1 MLLLILVS
9 YINLSI
15 ATSERS
21 RALYSNPAGLSVH
34 SYPEISIRSEDYWV
48 SMNIPFLGFAGG
60 VRFMSDSMEFMTGVS
75 PLHYKDKFS
84 LGYMY
89 SSWNDEY
96 TLGAMLRPHK
106 WVSLGFTTV
115 FPGSE
120 GYDFNFGVSV
130 IPGWDRLVLTSD
142 FFVDRRENDTRYLI
156 HSLAGALE
164 IIEGI
169 KLNIGF
175 MPLNNSFEDGKIFG
189 GLEFSLGNLLLGGY
203 HGDGDSEGIITA
215 SVVPYPSLFKGRN
228 RSVVVEIEGEYPEV
242 PNIQGFLGR
251 EHSFY
256 NLLNL
261 LDYVKER
268 EGIDSVVVYIKSNSL
283 GLAQAEEVRKELL
296 GISAEKFLLVH
307 SDYLGFKDLYLASAA
322 DIISLSPPGMVY
334 FPGLYLSQI
343 YIKGSLEKLGIE
355 AEIGHVGR
363 YKTAGEMFTREN
375 MSKYEREQLKKFLD
389 DLVEVVV
396 GEISDSRGIEASKI
410 KNLVD
415 SLGCFTPE
423 EAVREGLIDT
433 VAYFDEIKTLAGI
446 KGEGKMWRGKSVP
459 REFLLSDPPKIAVLA
474 LEGNIIVGKSSTS
487 PLDIPLFGGSTI
499 GSESVVKE
507 LERLRKNKA
516 VKAVVIRIN
525 SGGGSSVAS
534 DLIYREILRLKEK
547 KPVVISMGN
556 IAASG
561 GYYISAP
568 ANKILVDRT
577 TLTGSIGV
585 WGAKFVMEG
594 LYDKLGIT
602 HDIVKWGEHSDA
614 FSSHRPFSHYER
626 KMFEKML
633 QHIYDKF
640 LEAVADPRELTVEE
654 VDSLAMGRIWSGL
667 TAKEISLIDEY
678 GGLLDAIKVA
688 GEEAGIEKYK
698 VVLLP
703 KPLKFFERL
712 MGMQE
717 NAYLPVLKLLQE
729 PYLYFEPARLDFGR

>member
-1 MLLLILVS
+1 LLLLILVS
-9 YINLSI
+9 YVNLSI

-21 RALYSNPAGLSVH
+21 RALYSNPAGLSIH
-34 SYPEISIRSEDYWV
+34 SYPEFSVRSEDYWV

-60 VRFMSDSMEFMTGVS
+60 VRFMSDSMEFMTGTS

-89 SSWNDEY
+89 SSWNDKY
-96 TLGAMLRPHK
+96 TLGAMYRPHK
-106 WVSLGFTTV
+106 WASLGFTTN
-115 FPGSE
+115 FPSSE
-120 GYDFNFGVSV
+120 GYDFTFGVSV

-142 FFVDRRENDTRYLI
+142 FFIDRGSGETSYLI
-156 HSLAGALE
+156 QSITGALE
-164 IIEGI
+164 IVEGV

-175 MPLNNSFEDGKIFG
+175 LPLDNNFEDGKIYG
-189 GLEFSLGNLLLGGY
+189 GLEFSLGNLLFGGY
-203 HGDGDSEGIITA
+203 HGDGDSEGIVTA
-215 SVVPYPSLFKGRN
+215 SVVPYPTLFKGRE
-228 RSVVVEIEGEYPEV
+228 RSVTIEIKGDYPEV
-242 PNIQGFLGR
+242 PNIQGFFGR

-261 LDYVKER
+261 LDYIKER
-268 EGIDSVVVYIKSNSL
+268 KGVDSVVVYIKSNSL
-283 GLAQAEEVRKELL
+283 GLAQAEEIRKLLL
-296 GISAEKFLLVH
+296 GIAEEKFLLVH

-334 FPGLYLSQI
+334 FPGVYLSQI

-396 GEISDSRGIEASKI
+396 GEISNSRGIEASKI

-446 KGEGKMWRGKSVP
+446 KGDGRMWRGKSVP

-474 LEGNIIVGKSSTS
+474 LEGTIIVGESSNS

-507 LERLRKNKA
+507 LERLRKDKA

-547 KPVVISMGN
+547 KPVVISMAN

-594 LYDKLGIT
+594 LYDKLGIS

-633 QHIYDKF
+633 QHIYDQF
-640 LEAVADPRELTVEE
+640 LGAVANPRELTVEE
-654 VDSLAMGRIWSGL
+654 VDSLARGRIWSGL

-688 GEEAGIEKYK
+688 GEEADIKNYK

-703 KPLKFFERL
+703 KPLKFLERL
-712 MGMQE
+712 LGIEE
-717 NAYLPVLKLLQE
+717 NAYLPILKLIQE
-729 PYLYFEPARLDFGR
+729 PYLYFEPARLEFGM